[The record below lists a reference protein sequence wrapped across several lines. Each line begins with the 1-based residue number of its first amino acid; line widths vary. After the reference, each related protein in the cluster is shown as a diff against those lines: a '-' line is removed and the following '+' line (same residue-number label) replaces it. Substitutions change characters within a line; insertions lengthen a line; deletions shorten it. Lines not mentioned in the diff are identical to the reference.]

1 MNDTASESSPQRV
14 TRQAQILAIAE
25 QELQQRM
32 IRRRVMRG
40 GAGGMAVAA
49 ALLVAW
55 AYAPFSASNRKPEQ
69 ITPSDSGILTTDA
82 QSGFPTA
89 SRLPSWIS
97 TQGADGRWLSTMRVE
112 PGWLIADTAQGDW
125 LSDSPS
131 AMSLA
136 SDDDLDHLAA
146 QIAVIEE
153 RGVLRIAGRVVL
165 VKDLI
170 PTRLHDD
177 DSGTERNHH
186 QHQ

>member
-25 QELQQRM
+25 QELQQRI

-40 GAGGMAVAA
+40 GAGGVFVAA
-49 ALLVAW
+49 ALLIAW

-69 ITPSDSGILTTDA
+69 ITQPDSDQLTADA

-97 TQGADGRWLSTMRVE
+97 KQGADGRWLSATSAE
-112 PGWLIADTAQGDW
+112 PGWLIADSARGDW
-125 LSDSPS
+125 LTDSPPN
-131 AMSLA
+131 MTLA
-136 SDDDLDHLAA
+136 SDDDLDQLAA
-146 QIAVIEE
+146 QMAIIEE

-165 VKDLI
+165 AKDLI

-177 DSGTERNHH
+177 DSGTDRNHH
-186 QHQ
+186 QRQ